1 MRDPIQEARA
11 GLARYWHV
19 DGLTEIGA
27 GVVQLLAGAGL
38 AASAGSHG
46 SSPVSR
52 IVSLVC
58 ALLLLAFALFQ
69 QRIIRAIRARITY
82 PLLGYAEQSGAG
94 RSRSAALAVVI
105 ALLCFTGGVVVYR
118 LAGETGNW
126 ESVRWMN
133 WAPAVFGSLFGATAV
148 YCGVRLRLPRLLLLG
163 VFAVV
168 VGVGVSVALP
178 LRTGMA
184 TYFVAVGVGLFLT
197 GGSALW
203 THVRSASAP
212 EVHS

>member
-11 GLARYWHV
+11 GLARYWHI

-27 GVVQLLAGAGL
+27 GVVQLLAGGGL

-46 SSPVSR
+46 SSPVAR
-52 IVSLVC
+52 LVAIAC
-58 ALLLLAFALFQ
+58 ALLLLSFALFQ
-69 QRIIRAIRARITY
+69 QRIIRAVRARITY
-82 PLLGYAEQSGAG
+82 PHLGYAEQSAVG
-94 RSRSAALAVVI
+94 RSRGAALAVVV

-148 YCGVRLRLPRLLLLG
+148 YCGVRLRLPRLLVLG
-163 VFAVV
+163 VFAVLA
-168 VGVGVSVALP
+168 GVGVSVALP
-178 LRTGMA
+178 LRAGMA
-184 TYFVAVGVGLFLT
+184 TYFVAVGVGLLLT
-197 GGSALW
+197 GGSTLW
-203 THVRSASAP
+203 THIRTASTP
-212 EVHS
+212 EVRG